1 MATDN
6 TVLRDYEGATAFS
19 ANASLAERAIEPAL
33 VMQLAS
39 SETILSYTGSSCSLD
54 GVHSQH
60 FFGTGIILR
69 AWDLLWWTKTL
80 LPFLHLMLCC
90 RLLLFQSRFLER
102 WFFFILFTTML

>member
-19 ANASLAERAIEPAL
+19 VNASLAERAIEPAL
-33 VMQLAS
+33 VMF
-39 SETILSYTGSSCSLD
+39 EKTIEVQPGSSCSLD